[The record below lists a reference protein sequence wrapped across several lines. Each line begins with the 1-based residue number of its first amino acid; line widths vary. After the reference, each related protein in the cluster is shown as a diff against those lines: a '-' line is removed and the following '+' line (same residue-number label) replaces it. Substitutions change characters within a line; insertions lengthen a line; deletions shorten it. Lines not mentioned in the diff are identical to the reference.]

1 MSKTKL
7 QPNSLQANSRQ
18 ANSRRIGWISFLLW
32 GGFLGSFG
40 SSISS
45 AAWARPMLNDTS
57 HFLVAQQVVDG
68 LPPPPPNAYSQD
80 ALGGQSGAQQYLVV
94 INGDSE
100 ALLAQVQQIQP
111 SASLQEYNGQR
122 FIQAGMFSD
131 SAIAQQ
137 QVSSL
142 AASGIGAQVV
152 PVVSTS
158 ASLVSQAP
166 TEMPG
171 YDNSGMN
178 SEMNVLPP
186 PEMLP
191 NTAVPSSPM
200 EVEFG
205 APSEP
210 SPATQPSERQAPGS
224 GRSYF
229 VVIPGRGSDIEAIS
243 TQVARLTDGM
253 GIDGM
258 VQAGTSRGSHIR
270 VGPFNSRSAATRW
283 TRYFRDFGMDA
294 RVNYGR

>member
-1 MSKTKL
+1 MSKLNLRSNFLQRKL
-7 QPNSLQANSRQ
+7 ISHSLRL
-18 ANSRRIGWISFLLW
+18 GWLPIFLCSGIVGNELAA
-32 GGFLGSFG
+32 
-40 SSISS
+40 
-45 AAWARPMLNDTS
+45 AAWARPLLNDTS
-57 HFLVAQQVVDG
+57 HFLLAQQVVDG
-68 LPPPPPNAYSQD
+68 LPPPPPNASGQD
-80 ALGGQSGAQQYLVV
+80 ALTGQNAAQQYLVV
-94 INGDSE
+94 VNSDSE
-100 ALLAQVQQIQP
+100 TLLAQVQQIQP

-152 PVVSTS
+152 PVVSS
-158 ASLVSQAP
+158 PSLVSQAP

-171 YDNSGMN
+171 YDVN
-178 SEMNVLPP
+178 SEMNTLPP

-191 NTAVPSSPM
+191 NTAVPASPM

-205 APSEP
+205 SPSEP
-210 SPATQPSERQAPGS
+210 SPAVMPSDREAPGNA
-224 GRSYF
+224 GSYF
-229 VVIPGRGSDIEAIS
+229 VVIPGKGSDINAIS

-258 VQAGTSRGSHIR
+258 VQPGTSRGAHVR
-270 VGPFNSRSAATRW
+270 VGPFNSRSAANRW